1 MTRQPQ
7 ASLASAHSIH
17 ARALTTTALSS
28 SLTSTP
34 ARCVLSRRARARAAH
49 PARRRRVVRARASD
63 DADAD
68 ADADAAKTKTTADG
82 EPDAMAM
89 GKGKRAGGQVN
100 LFDPAASASRFI
112 TRRFG
117 FGGALVFIGL
127 LASVEGGEIVKAVL
141 EDVTEKTGTGEE
153 VVTESGLKYVDLKIG
168 GGKSAT
174 KGDFVGIQLKLS
186 DANDPSKV
194 FVDTTAKGGRK
205 IAFVYQRRP
214 LLSPVFPGLEEAV
227 SGMKRGGTRRFTA
240 PPELGYGS
248 EKVMLPD
255 GTVVPGGTTLAV
267 EVSLEEVSAMYV

>member
-1 MTRQPQ
+1 
-7 ASLASAHSIH
+7 
-17 ARALTTTALSS
+17 
-28 SLTSTP
+28 
-34 ARCVLSRRARARAAH
+34 
-49 PARRRRVVRARASD
+49 
-63 DADAD
+63 
-68 ADADAAKTKTTADG
+68 
-82 EPDAMAM
+82 
-89 GKGKRAGGQVN
+89 
-100 LFDPAASASRFI
+100 
-112 TRRFG
+112 
-117 FGGALVFIGL
+117 VFIGL

>member
-1 MTRQPQ
+1 
-7 ASLASAHSIH
+7 
-17 ARALTTTALSS
+17 
-28 SLTSTP
+28 
-34 ARCVLSRRARARAAH
+34 VLVVVVVGFFFC
-49 PARRRRVVRARASD
+49 RVDGS